1 MTTNLPERVVVAT
14 DGTSAALR
22 GVRYATFEA
31 KRLGVGLEIVHVVP
45 GYLPRG
51 PLPMVPD
58 GALQA
63 FGCSVLERSL
73 AVARNTAGDVEI
85 ISRLVSGARVASI
98 VEAGRSGSL
107 LVLGSEPHTLA
118 ERVWTGAT
126 VAGVSARAGVPVV
139 VVPEGWR
146 ERDTASMSRVLVGFK
161 SPQHAPELLASAFA
175 LANTRGADLAV
186 LHAWK
191 LPSVYDDVVTNRVA
205 EAQWREEQHAV
216 IESLIVDLRRCY
228 PEVAVTIDVLHES
241 PAHALVRASRNV
253 DRLVITRPAHGG
265 YFHHLGAVARAVLRE
280 AHCPVEVVPPST
292 GEEDERSL
300 APRARWRS
308 PTLTPK

>member
-1 MTTNLPERVVVAT
+1 MTANVPEHIVVAS
-14 DGTSAALR
+14 DGTPAALR

-45 GYLPRG
+45 GYLPTG

-63 FGCSVLERSL
+63 FGRSVLKRSL

-85 ISRLVSGARVASI
+85 ITRLVSGARVASI
-98 VEAGRSGSL
+98 VDAGRSASL
-107 LVLGSEPHTLA
+107 LVLGSRPHTLA

-126 VAGVSARAGVPVV
+126 AAGVSARARLPVV
-139 VVPEGWR
+139 IVPEDWSV
-146 ERDTASMSRVLVGFK
+146 RDTASLSRVLVGFK
-161 SPQHAPELLASAFA
+161 SPQHAPELFARAFA
-175 LANTRGADLAV
+175 LANTGGADLAV

-191 LPSVYDDVVTNRVA
+191 LPSVYDDVVTNRVS
-205 EAQWREEQHAV
+205 EARWREEQHAV

-228 PEVAVTIDVLHES
+228 PEVAVTVDVVHEP
-241 PAHALVRASRNV
+241 PAHALVQASRNV
-253 DRLVITRPAHGG
+253 DRLVITRPEHGG

-280 AHCPVEVVPPST
+280 AHCPVEVVPPVRVKKTSAVSRLEHD
-292 GEEDERSL
+292 G
-300 APRARWRS
+300 RS
-308 PTLTPK
+308 PT